1 MDFEVAKVTS
11 KGQVTIPKA
20 VRDKL
25 RLKEGDRVIF
35 LEADGKI
42 VIENAAL
49 LAFKRLSEE
58 VAPEIEKMGVT
69 EGEST
74 EWLEEVRKEKW
85 EKRQNC

>member
-35 LEADGKI
+35 MEADGKI

-49 LAFKRLSEE
+49 LAFRKLSEE
-58 VAPEIEKMGVT
+58 VAPEIGRMGVT
-69 EGEST
+69 EEEAT

-85 EKRQNC
+85 EKRQK